1 MFVREPAVAGSFY
14 EGSRE
19 DLMDQ
24 IKWCFTHRI
33 GPGELPKVNESFTGK
48 LIGVIVPHAGYIY
61 SGPVA
66 AWAYKVI
73 AENGKP
79 DSFII
84 LGPNH
89 SGMGSPLAIMRKGLW
104 KTPLGYAEVD
114 SELGDALLSSLDIL
128 EDDYTAHINEHSIE
142 VQLPFLQYLFGDVK
156 FLPIS
161 LMIQDKEVSILLGEA
176 ISKII
181 KDRRIVVIASTDF
194 SHYESYERAYRN
206 DSLIIDRI
214 INLDLDGFFKTYY
227 SKRVSMCGPGPTG
240 TLITIAKLLEA
251 KQVLK
256 LKYATS
262 GDTSGDMSS
271 VVGYSSIAFLR

>member
-14 EGSRE
+14 ESSKKN
-19 DLMDQ
+19 LMNQ
-24 IKWCFTHRI
+24 IEWCFTHKL
-33 GPGELPKVNESFTGK
+33 GPGVLPKISESFTGK

-61 SGPVA
+61 SGPIA

-84 LGPNH
+84 IGPNH

-104 KTPLGYAEVD
+104 RTPLGYAKVD

-128 EDDYTAHINEHSIE
+128 EDDYTAHLNEHSIE
-142 VQLPFLQYLFGDVK
+142 VQLPFLQYLFGEVK

-161 LMIQDKEVSILLGEA
+161 LMIQDREVSILLGEA

-181 KDRRIVVIASTDF
+181 KDRRVVVIASTDF
-194 SHYESYERAYRN
+194 THYESYERAYKN

-214 INLDLDGFFKTYY
+214 IDLDIDGFFKTYY
-227 SKRVSMCGPGPTG
+227 SRRISLCGPGPTG
-240 TLITIAKLLEA
+240 TLITIAKLLDA

-262 GDTSGDMSS
+262 GDTSGDMSF

>member
-14 EGSRE
+14 ESSKE
-19 DLMDQ
+19 NLMNQ
-24 IKWCFTHRI
+24 IEWCFTHKL
-33 GPGELPKVNESFTGK
+33 GPGVLPKISESFTGK

-61 SGPVA
+61 SGPIA
-66 AWAYKVI
+66 AWAYKII

-84 LGPNH
+84 IGPNH

-104 KTPLGYAEVD
+104 RTPLGYAEVD
-114 SELGDALLSSLDIL
+114 SELGDALLGSLDIL
-128 EDDYTAHINEHSIE
+128 EDDHTAHLNEHSIE
-142 VQLPFLQYLFGDVK
+142 VQLPFLQYLFGEVK

-161 LMIQDKEVSILLGEA
+161 LMIQDREVSILLGEA

-181 KDRRIVVIASTDF
+181 KDRRVVVIASTDF
-194 SHYESYERAYRN
+194 THYESYERAYKN

-227 SKRVSMCGPGPTG
+227 SRRISMCGPGPTG
-240 TLITIAKLLEA
+240 TLITIAKLLDA

-262 GDTSGDMSS
+262 GDTSGDMSF